1 MEIEVRE
8 NHQRDSETICKDVII
23 HDDKDNRYKLS
34 IDKFGGIDIIALD
47 GSLSIEPHVSNNV
60 TIKTI

>member
-1 MEIEVRE
+1 MTKIKA
-8 NHQRDSETICKDVII
+8 ICKDVII

-60 TIKTI
+60 TIKTLK